1 MPLRATAALLLL
13 AAIWGAAFL
22 FNAVAVAEV
31 TPAALVAIRLGGAA
45 ALLWLVMRLRGARL
59 PREPRLWRHLLFMG
73 TIGLVLPFWL
83 ISWGQRSVSS
93 GLASILITITPLF
106 SVLFAGTIA
115 REPLRIAQILGVAVG
130 FVGVVVTLDVDWQGL
145 TGSLAGQGAIVL
157 AAACYAIT
165 GLYGQRAFRGLPP
178 LIPATGQQIAG
189 LLVIMPLAWLSGAFP
204 ATWPSPAALAA
215 LAGLAV
221 LCSAAAYLLFYWL
234 IARVGAVRSS
244 LVSYLLP
251 PFALAYGV
259 LLLGEAV
266 GPAQIG
272 GLALIIAGVVLASR
286 APAPRAVPAGPVG
299 PPHGG

>member
-1 MPLRATAALLLL
+1 MSLRATAALLLL

-22 FNAVAVAEV
+22 FNAIAVAEV

-59 PREPRLWRHLLFMG
+59 PRDARLWGQLLFMG
-73 TIGLVLPFWL
+73 VVGLVLPFWL

-93 GLASILITITPLF
+93 GLASILITATPLF
-106 SVLFAGTIA
+106 SALFARTFA
-115 REPLRIAQILGVAVG
+115 REPLRVAQVLGVAVG
-130 FVGVVVTLDVDWQGL
+130 FAGVVVTLDVDWRGL

-165 GLYGQRAFRGLPP
+165 GLYGQRAFRELPP

-189 LLVIMPLAWLSGAFP
+189 LAVILPVAWLGGAMP
-204 ATWPSPAALAA
+204 VAWPSPAALAA
-215 LAGLAV
+215 LTGLAV
-221 LCSAAAYLLFYWL
+221 LCSGVAYLLFYWL
-234 IARVGAVRSS
+234 LAQVGAVRSS

-259 LLLGEAV
+259 GLLGEAI
-266 GPAQIG
+266 GPAQLG

-286 APAPRAVPAGPVG
+286 APQRPATAPGAAG
-299 PPHGG
+299 PPHRG

>member
-59 PREPRLWRHLLFMG
+59 PRDPRLWRQLMLMG
-73 TIGLVLPFWL
+73 VVGLVVPFWL

-93 GLASILITITPLF
+93 GLASILITATPLF
-106 SVLFAGTIA
+106 SALFARTIA
-115 REPLRIAQILGVAVG
+115 REPLRITQILGVAVG
-130 FVGVVVTLDVDWQGL
+130 FAGVVVTLDVDWRGL

-165 GLYGQRAFRGLPP
+165 GLYGQRAFRELPP

-204 ATWPSPAALAA
+204 TVWPSPAALAA

-259 LLLGEAV
+259 LLLGETV

-286 APAPRAVPAGPVG
+286 APAPRAAPTSPVG

>member
-59 PREPRLWRHLLFMG
+59 PRDPRLWRQLMLMG
-73 TIGLVLPFWL
+73 VVGLVVPFWL

-93 GLASILITITPLF
+93 GLASILITATPLF
-106 SVLFAGTIA
+106 SALFARTIA
-115 REPLRIAQILGVAVG
+115 REPLRITQILGVAVG
-130 FVGVVVTLDVDWQGL
+130 FAGVVVTLDVDWQGL

-165 GLYGQRAFRGLPP
+165 GIYGQRAFRGLPP

-204 ATWPSPAALAA
+204 TVWPSPAALAA

-259 LLLGEAV
+259 LLLGETV

-286 APAPRAVPAGPVG
+286 APAPRAAPTSPVG